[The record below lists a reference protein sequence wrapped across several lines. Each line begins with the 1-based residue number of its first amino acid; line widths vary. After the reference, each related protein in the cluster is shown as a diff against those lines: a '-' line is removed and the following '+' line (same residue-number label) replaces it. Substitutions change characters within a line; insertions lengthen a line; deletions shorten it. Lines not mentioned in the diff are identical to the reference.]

1 MSKYWAVHNEED
13 EVAFEMPKPE
23 PRYEP
28 ERAKME
34 VKDNNAISQQWSGS
48 KSRRIPTTMKSTD
61 KVKLGRFVITARKG
75 KSRH

>member
-1 MSKYWAVHNEED
+1 MSKWWAVHNDED
-13 EVAFEMPKPE
+13 EVAYEMPKPE
-23 PRYEP
+23 PRYEA

-34 VKDNNAISQQWSGS
+34 VKDNIGVSQQWSGS

-61 KVKLGRFVITARKG
+61 RVRLGRFVIMVRKV